1 MSAELLTTRPTRH
14 SSDVCLDAGTVVE
27 RADETPTMPSPGAPT
42 TVANWD
48 LFRLFFAVA
57 RTGSVNRAARE
68 LGMSQPTLS
77 RRLKELERYVGAP
90 LFFRVSSGVKL
101 TQEGEVLHRSAEGMV
116 RSFESFHRDLSRRVG
131 DRSFEIKL
139 SASEGFTKHWLLPR
153 VRKLRALNSHI
164 RLEISSTVQ
173 QQNLASSDL
182 DFVIRIGHP
191 GDNEL
196 IGRRVGTVAFG
207 IFASASYLA
216 EHPEPRTISE
226 LADHE
231 IIGTSADFVDI
242 HGEKAGE
249 MELLTNFKAA
259 GDAKGSLRIKPIG
272 CHFAAAVE
280 GLGLAFLAVPFA
292 LAEGLVRVLPQES
305 SSMDVWLLRRRESD
319 LRKLTRQVR
328 RFLES
333 ELTESRAWLGGQQGL
348 QKTSATHCLK
358 GIGSKPSSRS
368 IRTAYTVA
376 AVDRGKSN

>member
-1 MSAELLTTRPTRH
+1 MSAELWNTKPARDSR
-14 SSDVCLDAGTVVE
+14 DVCLAGTSME
-27 RADETPTMPSPGAPT
+27 RADESLVGSLPTVRRM
-42 TVANWD
+42 VANWD

-57 RTGSVNRAARE
+57 RTGSVNRAAHE

-90 LFFRVSSGVKL
+90 LFFRISSGVKL
-101 TQEGEVLHRSAEGMV
+101 TQEGEVLRRSAEGMV

-173 QQNLASSDL
+173 QQNLTSSDL
-182 DFVIRIGHP
+182 DFVIRVGHP

-196 IGRRVGTVAFG
+196 VGRRVATVAFG
-207 IFASASYLA
+207 IFASESYLA
-216 EHPEPRTISE
+216 EHPEPRAVAE

-231 IIGTSADFVDI
+231 IIGTSADFVEL
-242 HGEKAGE
+242 HSEKAGE
-249 MELLTNFKAA
+249 MELLTNFKAI
-259 GDAKGSLRIKPIG
+259 GDAKGSFRIKPAS
-272 CHFAAAVE
+272 CHFAAAAE

-292 LAEGLVRVLPQES
+292 LAEGLVRVLPHES
-305 SSMDVWLLRRRESD
+305 ASMDVWLLRRRESD

-333 ELTESRAWLGGQQGL
+333 ELTESRAWLGGKQGFKKL
-348 QKTSATHCLK
+348 LRRIA
-358 GIGSKPSSRS
+358 
-368 IRTAYTVA
+368 
-376 AVDRGKSN
+376 

>member
-1 MSAELLTTRPTRH
+1 MSAELWTTKPMRGT
-14 SSDVCLDAGTVVE
+14 SEVCLDVGAFAEQAGEAPGT
-27 RADETPTMPSPGAPT
+27 PSPVVPM

-101 TQEGEVLHRSAEGMV
+101 TQEGEVLRRSAEGMV

-139 SASEGFTKHWLLPR
+139 SATEGFTKHWLLPR
-153 VRKLRALNSHI
+153 VTKLRALNSQI
-164 RLEISSTVQ
+164 RLELSSTVL

-182 DFVIRIGHP
+182 DFVIRMGHP

-196 IGRRVGTVAFG
+196 IGRRVATVAFG
-207 IFASASYLA
+207 IFASESYLA
-216 EHPEPRTISE
+216 EHPEPRTVAE

-231 IIGTSADFVDI
+231 IIGASADFADLRS
-242 HGEKAGE
+242 EKAGE
-249 MELLTNFKAA
+249 MELLTRFKAA
-259 GDAKGSLRIKPIG
+259 GDVKGSLKIKPIA
-272 CHFAAAVE
+272 CHFAAAAQ

-292 LAEGLVRVLPQES
+292 LAEGLIRVLPQES

-319 LRKLTRQVR
+319 LRRLTRQVR

-333 ELTESRAWLGGQQGL
+333 ELTESRAWLGGQ
-348 QKTSATHCLK
+348 
-358 GIGSKPSSRS
+358 
-368 IRTAYTVA
+368 
-376 AVDRGKSN
+376 RGPEKLLRRIA